1 MGGGDRKRHR
11 QRSPP
16 WLRTQSSPVTFLGTS
31 CLSRGKSTGCGTDH
45 MTLGKQLTSPGL
57 GVLIGKMCVCY
68 LNQMIVE
75 VMERPLALK
84 SDRPEVKSQP
94 SHFLAG

>member
-1 MGGGDRKRHR
+1 
-11 QRSPP
+11 
-16 WLRTQSSPVTFLGTS
+16 
-31 CLSRGKSTGCGTDH
+31 

-68 LNQMIVE
+68 LNQMMVE
-75 VMERPLALK
+75 VMERPLALE